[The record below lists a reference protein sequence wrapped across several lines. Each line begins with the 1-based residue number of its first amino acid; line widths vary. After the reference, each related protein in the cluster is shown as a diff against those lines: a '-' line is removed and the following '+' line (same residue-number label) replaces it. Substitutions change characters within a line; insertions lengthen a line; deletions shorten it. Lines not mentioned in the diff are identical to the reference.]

1 MDYYA
6 FQEPDVIVNTKN
18 NGKSIEDIAIPDVPV
33 APLHRKKKIK
43 TNTPDDLA
51 VKFISYLFIALC
63 RSTCFPVAAS
73 KSSKYYRIDYE
84 RIRALL
90 IFDLRQKANT
100 LLGRVSFRI
109 SLGDRKSGDSS

>member
-51 VKFISYLFIALC
+51 PSAEALVSPSPLPSPA
-63 RSTCFPVAAS
+63 ST
-73 KSSKYYRIDYE
+73 IE
-84 RIRALL
+84 L
-90 IFDLRQKANT
+90 ITREFEH
-100 LLGRVSFRI
+100 F
-109 SLGDRKSGDSS
+109 